1 MKLTVYVAIYISS
14 STLVIK
20 TLLCLRFDQN
30 KFAIHATCIT
40 TYWLNQAINFYSEKQ
55 R

>member
-14 STLVIK
+14 STLVMK

-40 TYWLNQAINFYSEKQ
+40 TYWLNQATTVKSK